1 MKNVNVKEQLD
12 NIADFIRDAYS
23 VHGVEVG
30 AQGARSVSVRLPED
44 LPLTALCADLWNTF
58 EAPVDLKPG
67 PTLTVYASDLSD
79 SGKAYEKPVYTR
91 NDSTDEADGPDD
103 SGSVA
108 NTVWWIFI
116 KLSVWIVS
124 FLAASYAK
132 PFVQNTSLYT
142 WSSQFF
148 EQLPNKTDL

>member
-1 MKNVNVKEQLD
+1 MKNANVKEQLD
-12 NIADFIRDAYS
+12 NISDFIRDAYS

-67 PTLTVYASDLSD
+67 PILTVYASDMSE
-79 SGKAYEKPVYTR
+79 SSKPYEKPVYSI
-91 NDSTDEADGPDD
+91 NDHSSADKSHSTIF
-103 SGSVA
+103 
-108 NTVWWIFI
+108 TTLWWIFI
-116 KLSVWIVS
+116 KIAVWVVS

-132 PFVQNTSLYT
+132 PFVQDTSLYT
-142 WSSQFF
+142 WTTSFF
-148 EQLPNKTDL
+148 EQGVNKTEF